1 MKKTY
6 TCEQWP
12 SLHLGWIRFRDG
24 RYTTSDPDEQAL
36 IEHSQSFGAQIR
48 LVDSDGGEEQPL
60 SAAPAESA
68 EEEPARRGPGRPAGS
83 GVRQGTTGTGHLR

>member
-24 RYTTSDPDEQAL
+24 RYVTSDPDEQSL
-36 IEHSQSFGAQIR
+36 IEHSQSFGAQIQ
-48 LVDSDGGEEQPL
+48 LVDSDDAGEEQSFVEP
-60 SAAPAESA
+60 PAESA
-68 EEEPARRGPGRPAGS
+68 EEEPPRRPGRPAGS
-83 GVRQGTTGTGHLR
+83 GARQGTTGTGNLR